1 MYTLDAGVA
10 IVYFYNGNSCVFVCA
25 QPVALMML
33 TLVLPWLKRNKIVEA
48 KQATVTN
55 RSFEQ

>member
-33 TLVLPWLKRNKIVEA
+33 TLVLP
-48 KQATVTN
+48 
-55 RSFEQ
+55 